1 MPNDL
6 LDLYIMFLS
15 VFILGCLYLL
25 KHLKLISVRT
35 KGKKEKRDKREI

>member
-15 VFILGCLYLL
+15 VFILGFLYLL

-35 KGKKEKRDKREI
+35 KGKKREDR